1 MSLLFAHITA
11 TTLSMIL
18 GYNLIVFSKK
28 PIETLPKTLFS
39 LVICLV
45 ISAITG
51 IFLNTTEFSPFHILA
66 IVTLSTSPFIFSNF
80 YKKNYPELKR
90 NLFCNFCGLNLAFVG
105 AMAPQRYLGRRL
117 WKPIEYGLGLDKGVT
132 TKIWLGLLILAV
144 IIVIVQVA
152 RMYRV
157 KNFFATSTN

>member
-18 GYNLIVFSKK
+18 GYYLIIFSKK

-39 LVICLV
+39 LVICLIV
-45 ISAITG
+45 SAITG

-66 IVTLSTSPFIFSNF
+66 IVTLSTSPFIISNF

-90 NLFCNFCGLNLAFVG
+90 NLFWNFCGLNLAFVG
-105 AMAPQRYLGRRL
+105 AMAPQRYLGRRM
-117 WKPIEYGLGLDKGVT
+117 WNPISSAFGFDRVVAT
-132 TKIWLGLLILAV
+132 QIWLGILV
-144 IIVIVQVA
+144 FSIVVVIVQIV
-152 RMYRV
+152 RMYR
-157 KNFFATSTN
+157 NPMFFL